1 MFRLRAQLRRHV
13 RLLPRVLLRRLVLP
27 LLLVRLRRRA
37 LPRLPAPHLAL
48 LAAAGAPANPVPAMA
63 PAQATFLPLVPLA
76 AELVMLPQ

>member
-13 RLLPRVLLRRLVLP
+13 RLRPRVLLRRLVRP
-27 LLLVRLRRRA
+27 QRHARLRRRA
-37 LPRLPAPHLAL
+37 LPLLLAPHLAL
-48 LAAAGAPANPVPAMA
+48 VAAVAAPTNLLPAMA